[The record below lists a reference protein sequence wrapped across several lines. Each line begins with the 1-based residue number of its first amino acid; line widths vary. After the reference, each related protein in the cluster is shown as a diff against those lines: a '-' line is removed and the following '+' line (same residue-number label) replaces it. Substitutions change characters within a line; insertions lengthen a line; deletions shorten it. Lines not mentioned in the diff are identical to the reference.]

1 MPICEKLLN
10 IRKIF
15 AAMIATNNI
24 LNPFLGLV
32 DLTMYIRK
40 GIHSVKKMYVNSLNC
55 ICYLQ

>member
-40 GIHSVKKMYVNSLNC
+40 GIHSVKKM
-55 ICYLQ
+55 

>member
-15 AAMIATNNI
+15 AAIIATNNI

-32 DLTMYIRK
+32 DLTMYTRK
-40 GIHSVKKMYVNSLNC
+40 GIHSVKKM
-55 ICYLQ
+55 

>member
-15 AAMIATNNI
+15 AEIIKTNNM

-40 GIHSVKKMYVNSLNC
+40 GIHSVKK
-55 ICYLQ
+55 I

>member
-15 AAMIATNNI
+15 VEIIATNNI
-24 LNPFLGLV
+24 LNPFFGLV

-40 GIHSVKKMYVNSLNC
+40 GIHNVKK
-55 ICYLQ
+55 I